1 MNLTA
6 VKDADE
12 VMERHIEDSLE
23 ILPPLR
29 NCYRTRCGSALSHE
43 KLSLVDVGT
52 GAEWKVT
59 LMESMNKRC
68 VFLEHVVGIIG
79 SSTIQIIRERAEDA
93 FGDAALELGKLLKP
107 QLMKGNMQL
116 YSMDQ
121 QCSQAL
127 EAHAASFA
135 QFKDMRQ
142 QTNETGEV
150 TTPIIVRSHVATEE
164 DVKEAIRLFTMSTMD
179 AARSGIHQQISLTP
193 EMENEIKKKDNFK
206 NPLYI
211 ENLMEEYVTSF
222 WVDETLLSD
231 WKQQLEHE
239 VETMKAQ
246 SNVVSIHTRYVVN
259 GMSYVAPNT
268 PLKPADYF
276 NITGVF
282 SVGTIPTSPSRGT
295 NNAYFQTEGHQK
307 RSHHWHYSSS
317 VEKKIEQQL
326 GE

>member
-52 GAEWKVT
+52 GAGIPGVVFAIACLEWKVT

-93 FGDAALELGKLLKP
+93 FGDAALELEKWLVLIGVAPGSPEKP

-135 QFKDMRQ
+135 QFK
-142 QTNETGEV
+142 
-150 TTPIIVRSHVATEE
+150 
-164 DVKEAIRLFTMSTMD
+164 
-179 AARSGIHQQISLTP
+179 
-193 EMENEIKKKDNFK
+193 
-206 NPLYI
+206 
-211 ENLMEEYVTSF
+211 
-222 WVDETLLSD
+222 
-231 WKQQLEHE
+231 
-239 VETMKAQ
+239 
-246 SNVVSIHTRYVVN
+246 
-259 GMSYVAPNT
+259 
-268 PLKPADYF
+268 
-276 NITGVF
+276 
-282 SVGTIPTSPSRGT
+282 
-295 NNAYFQTEGHQK
+295 K
-307 RSHHWHYSSS
+307 R
-317 VEKKIEQQL
+317 I
-326 GE
+326 G